1 MPTADEVKARIES
14 GIPGSEADVTSD
26 DNVHFSARVCA
37 SDFSGLSLV
46 EQHRLVYAIFG
57 EGELGGSIHA
67 LALTTEPR

>member
-1 MPTADEVKARIES
+1 MPTAAEVKARIES

-26 DNVHFSARVCA
+26 DNVHFNARVA
-37 SDFSGLSLV
+37 AAEFAGLSLV
-46 EQHRLVYAIFG
+46 EQHRLVYAIFD

>member
-1 MPTADEVKARIES
+1 MPTAAEVKARIES
-14 GIPGSEADVTSD
+14 GIPGAQAEVTSD
-26 DNVHFSARVCA
+26 DNVHFSARVVA

-67 LALTTEPR
+67 LALTTESQ